1 MRVIYCE
8 RCLDYLRTQGYKIFR
23 GSILESEEVENGARC
38 EFCNNED
45 MDIEDIE
52 LIECEE
58 V

>member
-23 GSILESEEVENGARC
+23 GSILESEEIENGARC
-38 EFCNNED
+38 EFCENIDED
-45 MDIEDIE
+45 LEDIE